1 MWASL
6 LIDRDYTYPVGKG
19 KIGSVKYAV
28 GQPMGALS
36 SWAMLALTHHFIVQW
51 AAMRSES
58 GNRGWGHDFSLP
70 GKMMFSFRWF
80 ENYAVLGDD
89 IVIAD
94 GRVAREYVLLMSE
107 LGVGI
112 GLAKSLI
119 SRKGGLEF
127 AKRYFVA
134 GLDASPVP
142 FKELFAARGSISSL
156 VQFGVRY
163 ELRIAQLLDI
173 LGYGYRVKALLSK
186 PLTQLPRRVKNL
198 VLMVMAP
205 KPGVNS
211 LEA

>member
-1 MWASL
+1 
-6 LIDRDYTYPVGKG
+6 
-19 KIGSVKYAV
+19 
-28 GQPMGALS
+28 
-36 SWAMLALTHHFIVQW
+36 
-51 AAMRSES
+51 MRSES
-58 GNRGWGHDFSLP
+58 GNRHWGRSYSLP
-70 GKMMFSFRWF
+70 GKVMFSFRWF

-119 SRKGGLEF
+119 SHHGGLEF

-134 GLDASPVP
+134 GVDASPVP

-156 VQFGVRY
+156 VQFGARY
-163 ELRIAQLLDI
+163 GLRIAQLLDI

-186 PLTQLPRRVKNL
+186 PLTRLPRRVKNL

-205 KPGVNS
+205 KPGVSS